1 MDKIN
6 GTKIHFQE
14 IFLTDHRQWTSVRD
28 NHMENINK
36 VYTGASYRVNTS
48 TPYQY
53 KKNSLNN
60 ENCIMTDDIVN
71 LDDDDNEDAIEEAE
85 KLLDQLDLLS
95 SSES

>member
-1 MDKIN
+1 
-6 GTKIHFQE
+6 
-14 IFLTDHRQWTSVRD
+14 
-28 NHMENINK
+28 MENINK

-48 TPYQY
+48 TAYHY

-71 LDDDDNEDAIEEAE
+71 LDDDNDEDAIEEAE

-95 SSES
+95 SSESWGFIGDSFWFILSEKPSDLVEKVE